1 MKKNRK
7 STTKK
12 GIIKIMVLCIILI
25 LIIALVLLK
34 STLSENN
41 KTEKIIK
48 KERTIELSEYVI
60 TNKDIPLYYLENNK
74 YKKIGIIG
82 KNITLQIEPSTDN
95 YYKINNLDSDYYVK
109 TNGLANAS
117 KVEYDSRYK
126 NYIVFNQNI
135 ETKEK
140 TNFYDKEGNLIYSF
154 NKSYSLPIVIKDT
167 NKYGVEFAN
176 QVLYVNKDEVNIIDK
191 DNTELQNTNSIGVL
205 NYHFFYDDSVESER
219 NNCNQSICTS
229 TTQFKKH
236 LDYIKNNNY
245 FTPTMEELE
254 MYIDGKIQ
262 LPKSIVITIDDGWR
276 VKLGSDLLTE
286 YQLNATVFLVTSWYD
301 PKSYVTDYV
310 EVHSHSDNMHN
321 QGDCS
326 MGQGGGIQCLAEDYI
341 LNDLKISSEKLNGS
355 KVFCYPFYEYN
366 DYSIS
371 MLKKA
376 GYTMAFAGES
386 TGSNNMVQ
394 VGSNK
399 YSLPRFI
406 IVNYTTMEDFA
417 AYLEGKSYS

>member
-229 TTQFKKH
+229 TTQFKKD
-236 LDYIKNNNY
+236 LDYIKHNNY

-326 MGQGGGIQCLAEDYI
+326 MGQGGGIQCQAEDYI
-341 LNDLKISSEKLNGS
+341 LNNIKKRKEKLNGS

-417 AYLEGKSYS
+417 AYLEGKYYS

>member
-1 MKKNRK
+1 MKKNMAKRW
-7 STTKK
+7 
-12 GIIKIMVLCIILI
+12 IITIILFSIIFI
-25 LIIALVLLK
+25 LIIVLFLLK
-34 STLSENN
+34 STLLEEP

-48 KERTIELSEYVI
+48 KEISIKLSGDVI
-60 TNKDIPLYYLENNK
+60 TNKDIPLYHLVNNK

-82 KNITLQIEPSTDN
+82 KNTTLQIEPSSDN
-95 YYKINNLDSDYYVK
+95 YYKINNLDLVYYIK
-109 TNGLANAS
+109 EDGLANTN
-117 KVEYDSRYK
+117 KVEYNSRYK
-126 NYIVFNQNI
+126 NYIVFNENI
-135 ETKEK
+135 ETDKK
-140 TNFYDKEGNLIYSF
+140 TNFYDKEGNLRYSF
-154 NKSYSLPIVIKDT
+154 NKSYSLPIIIKDT

-176 QVLYVNKDEVNIIDK
+176 QILYVNKDEVNIINRT
-191 DNTELQNTNSIGVL
+191 NTELQNTASIGVL
-205 NYHFFYDDSVESER
+205 NYHFFYDDSIESER
-219 NNCNQSICTS
+219 NNCNQDICTS
-229 TTQFKKH
+229 TTQFRQH

-254 MYIDGKIQ
+254 LYIDGKIQ
-262 LPKSIVITIDDGWR
+262 LPKSVVITIDDGWR

-286 YQLNATVFLVTSWYD
+286 YQLNATVFLVTSWYN
-301 PKSYVTDYV
+301 PKSYVTEYV

-417 AYLEGKSYS
+417 AYLEGKYYS